1 MLLDPG
7 AGIVVQG
14 ITGREARAMVGDM
27 LAYGSNIVAGVTPG
41 KGGEKVQG
49 IPVYD
54 TVGQVL
60 EEHDPAI
67 SVISVPAPAVLE
79 AALEAFA
86 HGIELCVIMSERV
99 PRLDASR
106 IVSAADAR
114 CTVIGPNSLGL
125 IRPGLAKVGTIGGR
139 VDNVRRS
146 YMEGEVAVLS
156 RSGGMTTE
164 IASFLT
170 SNRIGQSIAVG
181 VGGDP
186 IIGSDFVQLIE
197 LLEADPATSAV
208 VIYGEPGG
216 VAEEELARHLERN
229 GAGCASTP
237 SSPGASWTGSKAC
250 VSGTPAPSWRRAAD
264 PCAERKRRCA
274 ARGFS
279 WRRVRRSFD
288 GTSQMSDFWRTSI
301 SRVKPNEIL
310 VRGYPI
316 EQLTRRCSF
325 GDTVYLLLKGELP
338 SGAEGRMVEA
348 ILVSCCEHSLASPS
362 VDAVRFVASC
372 GVPLQTAVAAGSAPS
387 AMSTEG
393 RWNPAHA
400 FCRKPWPRTA
410 PPPRWVAA
418 QRAAGRR
425 LPGFGHPAH
434 NPDPRAVTLF
444 ELADEWRIAG
454 AHVAFARCLED
465 ALEEDLGRRLPLNV
479 DGAIA
484 ALICDMGIDPALGKT
499 FFIVSRA
506 PGYAAHAHEQAT
518 RERPFKAAGVDS
530 ISYSGPERRDVE

>member
-197 LLEADPATSAV
+197 LLEADPTTSAM

-229 GAGCASTP
+229 GSRLRINAFLSGRFVDRFEGMRFGHAGAIVEE
-237 SSPGASWTGSKAC
+237 GRGSVRGKEEAL
-250 VSGTPAPSWRRAAD
+250 RRA
-264 PCAERKRRCA
+264 
-274 ARGFS
+274 G
-279 WRRVRRSFD
+279 V
-288 GTSQMSDFWRTSI
+288 
-301 SRVKPNEIL
+301 
-310 VRGYPI
+310 
-316 EQLTRRCSF
+316 
-325 GDTVYLLLKGELP
+325 
-338 SGAEGRMVEA
+338 
-348 ILVSCCEHSLASPS
+348 
-362 VDAVRFVASC
+362 FVAEEFDDLLT
-372 GVPLQTAVAAGSAPS
+372 G
-387 AMSTEG
+387 
-393 RWNPAHA
+393 
-400 FCRKPWPRTA
+400 
-410 PPPRWVAA
+410 
-418 QRAAGRR
+418 
-425 LPGFGHPAH
+425 LP
-434 NPDPRAVTLF
+434 
-444 ELADEWRIAG
+444 
-454 AHVAFARCLED
+454 
-465 ALEEDLGRRLPLNV
+465 
-479 DGAIA
+479 
-484 ALICDMGIDPALGKT
+484 K
-499 FFIVSRA
+499 
-506 PGYAAHAHEQAT
+506 
-518 RERPFKAAGVDS
+518 
-530 ISYSGPERRDVE
+530 